1 LAAYTPSPS
10 IAVRAFSMS
19 NKSKGPPLSRE
30 VEKIAKSLRDLAGKA
45 DFPATSSKNSSLH
58 RRDGIAFSLPKNV
71 IFPPED
77 ALSLLL
83 ARGHYKARFS
93 MQFLGKKLSSLF
105 CCCISDPRFQLEQGI
120 QLLLA
125 ELDSFSQE
133 RRVFIRVEGVVL
145 LGLCVDIGRVR
156 LCPGDEHLVEE
167 IAAAADRLID
177 LTLASEEEK
186 DALKKEDRKRLSN
199 RMKGACIAMIRLNAE
214 PVRAIELAKEEVRR
228 SLDLLRLGIKA
239 THELHC
245 DIRIGIAGDHPSVV
259 VEAVALSD
267 SSINTEVKCVGFP
280 LRVDASFLNNLEQ
293 LGVFRVSKAL
303 AKNRCTNLEEAII
316 TSVHWFSVAS
326 CQDDK
331 SNAFLLL
338 VVSLETLF
346 KQAEGASIAGTV
358 AEGAAFLLGQ
368 TKEQRL
374 EISKLVRKFY
384 RMRSSVAHSGRSSF
398 TDIDLDRLM
407 LIVLK
412 VILEVVSRA
421 DRLCT
426 QGDLDNEI
434 QLMKFS

>member
-1 LAAYTPSPS
+1 
-10 IAVRAFSMS
+10 V
-19 NKSKGPPLSRE
+19 N
-30 VEKIAKSLRDLAGKA
+30 
-45 DFPATSSKNSSLH
+45 
-58 RRDGIAFSLPKNV
+58 
-71 IFPPED
+71 
-77 ALSLLL
+77 
-83 ARGHYKARFS
+83 
-93 MQFLGKKLSSLF
+93 
-105 CCCISDPRFQLEQGI
+105 
-120 QLLLA
+120 
-125 ELDSFSQE
+125 
-133 RRVFIRVEGVVL
+133 
-145 LGLCVDIGRVR
+145 
-156 LCPGDEHLVEE
+156 
-167 IAAAADRLID
+167 
-177 LTLASEEEK
+177 
-186 DALKKEDRKRLSN
+186 
-199 RMKGACIAMIRLNAE
+199 
-214 PVRAIELAKEEVRR
+214 
-228 SLDLLRLGIKA
+228 
-239 THELHC
+239 
-245 DIRIGIAGDHPSVV
+245 
-259 VEAVALSD
+259 
-267 SSINTEVKCVGFP
+267 
-280 LRVDASFLNNLEQ
+280 
-293 LGVFRVSKAL
+293 
-303 AKNRCTNLEEAII
+303 
-316 TSVHWFSVAS
+316 WFSVAS